1 MSENPYRFDGQ
12 YDDPNYDN
20 SYTQP
25 PYGNQQY
32 AQHPYAPA
40 PGAPFGVDPLT
51 GIPYS
56 EKSKIAAGLL
66 GIFLGGFGVGRF
78 YTGHIGLGVAQL
90 VVTLVTFGFGALWGF
105 IDGIIMLASNPTD
118 AEGRP
123 LR

>member
-66 GIFLGGFGVGRF
+66 GIFLGGLGVGRF

-90 VVTLVTFGFGALWGF
+90 VVTLVTFGFGSLWGF